1 MLSTLPLTRRLMTD
15 GLEIRHLKNMTTGGK
30 GPNYGKETMTEVEQN
45 DSNVGKDSKA
55 KRNWQK
61 PKLQDVSGK
70 VMAQPYIR
78 FT

>member
-1 MLSTLPLTRRLMTD
+1 M
-15 GLEIRHLKNMTTGGK
+15 E
-30 GPNYGKETMTEVEQN
+30 KEQIEVEQN
-45 DSNVGKDSKA
+45 DSNIGKDSKA